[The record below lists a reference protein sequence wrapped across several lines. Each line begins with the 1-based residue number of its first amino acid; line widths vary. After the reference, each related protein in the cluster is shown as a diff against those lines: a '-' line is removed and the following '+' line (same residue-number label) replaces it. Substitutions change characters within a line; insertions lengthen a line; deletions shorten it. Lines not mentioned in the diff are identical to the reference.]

1 MATHATGAAA
11 TVENDDEPCEDRE
24 MIRRFR
30 LLHAVVT
37 LGIAALAAAT
47 PLVPPLAP
55 PATAQTCDLGPLC
68 PPVTTTTTTSTTTTT
83 PTTTTTKATT
93 TTAASTTT
101 TTLAPTTTT
110 LAPATTILA
119 PTTTLATPEPA
130 TTTVLAGPV
139 VTVPTANTSV
149 AASTIPGS
157 GIGSTTTTIGPPAA
171 STTTTTAVV
180 KGPTTTAI
188 SPSGKFMNVV
198 VQARG
203 DNPGPAAGFGVVFGC
218 NGMSNVDA
226 ALLYPAGA
234 GKQVVPVRTETDR
247 CGIVVS
253 PRWKAGETPGGFWT
267 ASVYGPV
274 TNAATDILPLAPL
287 PQRDRTGTFGFPFGN
302 TIAVTYWTGAPAL
315 KIRIRAKG
323 GTTAPFPRVG
333 VACDGVRSTYAP
345 GAGGVLLGPVQVAT
359 PWDRT
364 IDIGAIAWEMGCR
377 PGTVLRLTAAPP
389 KDQSLKLSFATN
401 AKAVGLPDRSGV
413 LVTLAA
419 SQQLDVVWKH

>member
-11 TVENDDEPCEDRE
+11 TVENRYEPCQDRG

-30 LLHAVVT
+30 LLHAVVA

-47 PLVPPLAP
+47 TFVPPLAP
-55 PATAQTCDLGPLC
+55 AATAQTCDLGPLC
-68 PPVTTTTTTSTTTTT
+68 PTTTTTTTAPTT
-83 PTTTTTKATT
+83 PTTTSTTT

-101 TTLAPTTTT
+101 TTLPPT
-110 LAPATTILA
+110 TTILA
-119 PTTTLATPEPA
+119 PTTTLATTEAA

-139 VTVPTANTSV
+139 VTAPTANTSV

-157 GIGSTTTTIGPPAA
+157 GTTTTTIVSGP
-171 STTTTTAVV
+171 STTTAGTVNTTTTVA

-188 SPSGKFMNVV
+188 PPSGKFMNVV

-203 DNPGPAAGFGVVFGC
+203 DKPGPAAGFGVVFGC
-218 NGMSNVDA
+218 NGTGNVDA

-234 GKQVVPVRTETDR
+234 GTQVVPVRTETDR

-253 PRWKAGETPGGFWT
+253 PRWKAGEALSGFWT

-302 TIAVTYWTGAPAL
+302 TIAVTYWAGTPAL
-315 KIRIRAKG
+315 KIRVRAKG
-323 GTTAPFPRVG
+323 GNTAPFPRVG
-333 VACDGVRSTYAP
+333 VACDGVRSTYGP
-345 GAGGVLLGPVQVAT
+345 GAGGVVLGPIQVAT
-359 PWDRT
+359 PWDRF

-389 KDQSLKLSFATN
+389 KDQPLKLSFATN

-413 LVTLAA
+413 LVTLTT